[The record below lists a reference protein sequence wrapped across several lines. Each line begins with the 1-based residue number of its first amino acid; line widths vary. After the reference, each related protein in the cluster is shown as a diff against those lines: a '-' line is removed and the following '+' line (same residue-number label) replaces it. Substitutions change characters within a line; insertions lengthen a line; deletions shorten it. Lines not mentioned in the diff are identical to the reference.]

1 MTKGISDAHSTGTG
15 QMKNRVMIVS
25 GGASGLGL
33 AAAVKFAQ
41 NGYDILLIDIN
52 EEKGRKAESRIREL
66 GGDAVFCLCD
76 ISNRAHVEQAAAIG
90 KERFGRADVLINN
103 AGLEIRGSILQCTE
117 EDWDRTY
124 DINLKG
130 IYYMTNAFVPLMMA
144 HDEACAI
151 VNTGSILGYRAVG
164 ERAAYSS
171 SKGAIETLTRTMAFD
186 LAKDDIRVNCV
197 APGAIDTPLLRG
209 SINDSPDPA
218 ATENFLNSKS
228 VLNRMGQPEEV
239 ANVMYFLASDEA
251 SFVTGATYF
260 VDGGWQI
267 M

>member
-1 MTKGISDAHSTGTG
+1 MNNK
-15 QMKNRVMIVS
+15 VMVVS

-41 NGYDILLIDIN
+41 NGYDIVLIDIN
-52 EEKGRKAESRIREL
+52 PEKGAKAEEQIRET
-66 GGDAVFCLCD
+66 GRDAVFCLCD
-76 ISNRAHVEQAAAIG
+76 ISNREQVAQAAAVA

-103 AGLEIRGSILQCTE
+103 AGLEIRGSILQCSE
-117 EDWDRTY
+117 EDWERTY
-124 DINLKG
+124 QTNLKG

-144 HDEACAI
+144 HDEPCAI
-151 VNTGSILGYRAVG
+151 INTGSILGYRTVG
-164 ERAAYSS
+164 ERAAYAS

-186 LAKDDIRVNCV
+186 MAKDNIRVNCV

-209 SINDSPDPA
+209 SINDSPDPV

-228 VLNRMGQPEEV
+228 VLNRMGRPDEV